1 MNLLWDKALVIR
13 VMVIC
18 VPIAWV
24 SANQVKWPL
33 IAKKTSI
40 INLYLE
46 SFGWGGD
53 DGTGLGYWAVP
64 GHQRRWEWR
73 KNIDL
78 IPQPMLLRPPWIK
91 CLRPHFGANHRK
103 TRGAHLKLQERA
115 KEALIGAA
123 DDGQR
128 EKVVGHQGAES
139 WIWGE
144 GHWCPERFAS
154 HPIHHPP
161 PAPLGLH
168 TPFFS
173 RPNQPQQRPNFCWN
187 CDSAIIRRWR
197 PQSQTTLGTGGGKV
211 CTADRFIDIVWQQL
225 AEEWLIGHQKT
236 DRRPLS
242 RRGGVW
248 G

>member
-1 MNLLWDKALVIR
+1 MSAPTLWCKSSQDKR
-13 VMVIC
+13 S
-18 VPIAWV
+18 PSQIA
-24 SANQVKWPL
+24 
-33 IAKKTSI
+33 IAGKGGVDRCS
-40 INLYLE
+40 
-46 SFGWGGD
+46 GWWSKREGG
-53 DGTGLGYWAVP
+53 
-64 GHQRRWEWR
+64 
-73 KNIDL
+73 
-78 IPQPMLLRPPWIK
+78 
-91 CLRPHFGANHRK
+91 HR
-103 TRGAHLKLQERA
+103 
-115 KEALIGAA
+115 
-123 DDGQR
+123 
-128 EKVVGHQGAES
+128 GAES

-242 RRGGVW
+242 RLGGVW